1 MIVDLVH
8 SCLAVT
14 VRDVVL
20 VVILKISI
28 PKLWISLVE
37 GDEG

>member
-1 MIVDLVH
+1 MVSAYAEV
-8 SCLAVT
+8 
-14 VRDVVL
+14 